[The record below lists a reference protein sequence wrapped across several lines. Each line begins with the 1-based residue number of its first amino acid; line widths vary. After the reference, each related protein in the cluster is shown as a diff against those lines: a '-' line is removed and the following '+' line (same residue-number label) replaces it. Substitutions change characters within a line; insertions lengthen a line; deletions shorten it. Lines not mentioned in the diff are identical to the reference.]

1 MTDGPPEPQP
11 DAAGVSSALDLTQLE
26 RTIRNPARRRTML
39 EQYVAS
45 NQADA
50 ANLRTAQGSGE
61 PQRIMEAAHRI
72 KGAARVI
79 GAGRLADVSY
89 EVEQAGRDGVLDGIE
104 GKCELV
110 YREIHRVEQAVAAVV
125 GSREE
130 GVAVA
135 GAPGSTELVGRDA
148 MAALVVEPQR
158 MLVDLLVQAL
168 KTAGLT
174 ASGATSVSE
183 ARSRFEQLRP
193 GLVVIDP
200 EIGDGGAFL
209 EMILGGLEPPNVVAI
224 VDSAAGRSQSEAAG
238 IEMIADKSAGL
249 DALVAAI
256 RSAVDLD
263 LRAGAADEEADRLLI
278 VDDDERIRLAVGE
291 NLRGRGFFVH
301 QAASGREALDVL
313 GRDGSIRVVLLDVS
327 MPGMGGME
335 VLREI
340 VKMNPHPGVIMLTG
354 VEDAEIAQ
362 QAIRQGAFDYVVK
375 SSDLDVLASS
385 ISTCLELE
393 VYEKKPWW
401 KRLF

>member
-1 MTDGPPEPQP
+1 
-11 DAAGVSSALDLTQLE
+11 
-26 RTIRNPARRRTML
+26 ML

-89 EVEQAGRDGVLDGIE
+89 EVEQAGRDGVLDGVE
-104 GKCELV
+104 DKCELV
-110 YREIHRVEQAVAAVV
+110 YREIYRVERAVAALVPP
-125 GSREE
+125 EE

-135 GAPGSTELVGRDA
+135 GAPGSTGLVGRDA

-200 EIGDGGAFL
+200 EIAEGGAFL
-209 EMILGGLEPPNVVAI
+209 EMILGGQEPPNVVAI

-362 QAIRQGAFDYVVK
+362 QAIRQGAFHYVVK